1 VAIVVPTVLAI
12 TPDEYGAM
20 LARAEALS
28 ARVHV
33 DICDGRFADAVTIGL
48 AQVQVGA
55 ATQLDLHL
63 MLEDPVSQLET
74 ALSLKPNL
82 IIFHAEAAGDLTAA
96 MTQVR
101 ELGVKAGLG
110 LLPQT
115 TAESVGPLIEQADH
129 VMIFTGLLGHNGGQF
144 QTDQLTKAADV
155 RAINP
160 KAELSVDGGV
170 SDQNAALIV
179 LQDIDV
185 LYTGSFL
192 HQAEDPQAA
201 FDSINH
207 QIGATSDSP
216 AA

>member
-1 VAIVVPTVLAI
+1 VATVVPTVLAT
-12 TPDEYGAM
+12 TPDEYSAM
-20 LARAEALS
+20 LARAEGLS
-28 ARVHV
+28 QRVHI

-55 ATQLDLHL
+55 DTQLDLHL
-63 MLEDPVSQLET
+63 MLQDPVSQMET
-74 ALSLKPNL
+74 ALSLKPSL
-82 IIFHAEAAGDLTAA
+82 IIFHAEASGDLAGA
-96 MTQVR
+96 MAHAQ
-101 ELGVKAGLG
+101 ELGVKAGVG

-115 TAESVGPLIEQADH
+115 SAESARALIEAANH

-144 QTDQLTKAADV
+144 QTDQLTKAAEV
-155 RAINP
+155 RAIKP
-160 KAELSVDGGV
+160 EVELSVDGGV
-170 SDQNAALIV
+170 SDQNASLIV
-179 LQDIDV
+179 LQGIDV

-201 FDSINH
+201 FDSISR